1 MGAATIMAYEEL
13 FTDENVSAIIT
24 EDQAPTFFKSA
35 DWLNGQYG
43 KTLTELSVF
52 IDDFPKTLFD
62 TKKLSDSVKR
72 TLGHGMKPFDFKRY
86 RPLLQ
91 NVILQDWRPELGQ
104 EKTTFIFCRREISDF
119 SSNSC
124 SSSA

>member
-52 IDDFPKTLFD
+52 IDDFPKTRL
-62 TKKLSDSVKR
+62 TQKKVVR
-72 TLGHGMKPFDFKRY
+72 
-86 RPLLQ
+86 
-91 NVILQDWRPELGQ
+91 
-104 EKTTFIFCRREISDF
+104 
-119 SSNSC
+119 
-124 SSSA
+124 